1 MADTLSYLLMGL
13 AVTAISIIVFI
24 GSLIIRQRNLKKDIE
39 LIQQLKD
46 E

>member
-13 AVTAISIIVFI
+13 AVTVVSMIVFV

-39 LIQQLKD
+39 LIEQLKD

>member
-13 AVTAISIIVFI
+13 AVTVVSMIVFV
-24 GSLIIRQRNLKKDIE
+24 GSLIIRQRNLRKDIE
-39 LIQQLKD
+39 LIEQLKD